1 MSNGAT
7 SATSTAADLRLRHV
21 TPAFR
26 TFCGGDALR
35 GLARELDRAGITRAV
50 IVAMPAVLAHQ
61 DAAERLHAAL
71 GDRLAGVYDGVV
83 EHSPLPAVEEARR
96 FLVERQ
102 ADVVIAVGGGSAV
115 VTARAASILLAEDRD
130 IRALCTQRGAD
141 GSLVSPRLN
150 APKLPQ
156 WVIPST
162 PTSAYAKA
170 GAAVRDPDTGERL
183 ALYDPKIRAQG
194 IALDPVVAGTAPE
207 RLAHSASLNV
217 LSMAVEGLLSATEDP
232 LADAL
237 LAQALRTVVEWLPRL
252 HAEPGAAAP
261 RLQLMLAALMSGQ
274 GSDFT
279 GGGLAQAL
287 SHAIGP
293 RSSAANGTVEAL
305 LLPHAMR
312 FVAEVVPHRFA
323 LIGDVLRI
331 PDRSPE
337 AVVAAVVAVLASFA
351 VPSRLRDVAV
361 TREALTESADHAMDD
376 WAITAG
382 PRTPNRH
389 EVIDLLTNAW

>member
-1 MSNGAT
+1 MTNGAT
-7 SATSTAADLRLRHV
+7 STVSAGTALRLRHV

-26 TFCGGDALR
+26 TFAGDDALR
-35 GLARELDRAGITRAV
+35 GLVRELDRSGATRAV
-50 IVAMPAVLAHQ
+50 IITVPPVMAHQ
-61 DAAERLHAAL
+61 DAADRLHAAF

-83 EHSPLPAVEEARR
+83 EHSPLPAVEDARR
-96 FLVERQ
+96 FLAERQ

-130 IRALCTQRGAD
+130 IRELCTQRGAD
-141 GSLVSPRLN
+141 GSLVSPKLN

-156 WVIPST
+156 WVVPST

-170 GAAVRDPDTGERL
+170 GAAVRDPKTGERL

-194 IALDPVVAGTAPE
+194 IALDPVLAGTAPE

-217 LSMAVEGLLSATEDP
+217 LSMAVEGLLSNTVDP

-237 LAQALRTVVEWLPRL
+237 LAQALRAVIEWLPRL
-252 HAEPGAAAP
+252 HTEPAATAP

-293 RSSAANGTVEAL
+293 RSSAANGVVEAL

-312 FVAEVVPHRFA
+312 FVADVVPHRFA
-323 LIGDVLRI
+323 LIGDVLRE
-331 PDRSPE
+331 PDRTPD
-337 AVVAAVVAVLASFA
+337 AVVGAIEAALGSLG
-351 VPSRLRDVAV
+351 VPTRLRDVGV
-361 TREALTESADHAMDD
+361 TEDALNESADHAMDD

-382 PRTPNRH
+382 PRTPSRQ
-389 EVIDLLTNAW
+389 EVIDLLTAAW

>member
-1 MSNGAT
+1 MSSELKSSVNT
-7 SATSTAADLRLRHV
+7 DADVRLRHV

-26 TFCGGDALR
+26 TFCGNDALR
-35 GLARELDRAGITRAV
+35 GLARELDRTGAQRAV
-50 IVAMPAVLAHQ
+50 IVTVPAILAHQ
-61 DAAERLHAAL
+61 DAVDRLHAAL

-96 FLVERQ
+96 FLADHR

-115 VTARAASILLAEDRD
+115 VTARAASIMLAEDRD
-130 IRALCTQRGAD
+130 IRELCTQRGAD
-141 GSLVSPRLN
+141 GSLVSPKLN

-194 IALDPVVAGTAPE
+194 VALDPVVALTAPE
-207 RLAHSASLNV
+207 RLARSASLNV
-217 LSMAVEGLLSATEDP
+217 LSMAVEGLLSTTEDP

-237 LAQALRTVVEWLPRL
+237 LAHALRTVVEWLPRL
-252 HAEPGAAAP
+252 QSEPDAAAP

-274 GSDFT
+274 GGDFT

-293 RSSAANGTVEAL
+293 RSSEANGVVEAL

-312 FVAEVVPHRFA
+312 FVADVVPHRFA
-323 LIGDVLRI
+323 LIGDVLRVQ
-331 PDRSPE
+331 DRNPE
-337 AVVAAVVAVLASFA
+337 TIVDAVATVLASFA
-351 VPSRLRDVAV
+351 VPTRLRDVAV
-361 TREALTESADHAMDD
+361 TQDALIESANHAMDD

-382 PRTPNRH
+382 PRTPSRQ
-389 EVIDLLTNAW
+389 EVVDLLTNAW

>member
-1 MSNGAT
+1 M
-7 SATSTAADLRLRHV
+7 RLRHV

-26 TFCGGDALR
+26 TFCGGDALS
-35 GLARELDRAGITRAV
+35 GLTRELDRAGATRAV
-50 IVAMPAVLAHQ
+50 IVTVPAVLANQ
-61 DAAERLHAAL
+61 DAAERLQAAL
-71 GDRLAGVYDGVV
+71 GNRLAGIYDGVV
-83 EHSPLPAVEEARR
+83 EHSPLPAVEEARK
-96 FLVERQ
+96 FLAGHR

-130 IRALCTQRGAD
+130 VRELCTQRGAD
-141 GSLVSPRLN
+141 GSLISPKLN

-156 WVIPST
+156 WVVPST

-170 GAAVRDPDTGERL
+170 GAAVRDPETGERL

-194 IALDPVVAGTAPE
+194 IALDPVIAGTAPE
-207 RLAHSASLNV
+207 GLARSASLNV
-217 LSMAVEGLLSATEDP
+217 LSMAVEGLLSLTVDP

-237 LAQALRTVVEWLPRL
+237 LAQAIRTVLEWLPRL
-252 HAEPGAAAP
+252 AAEPGATAP
-261 RLQLMLAALMSGQ
+261 RLHLMLAALMSGQ

-312 FVAEVVPHRFA
+312 FVADVVPHRFA
-323 LIGDVLRI
+323 LIADVLRVH
-331 PDRSPE
+331 DRSPE
-337 AVVAAVVAVLASFA
+337 AVVGALQAVLGSFG
-351 VPSRLRDVAV
+351 VPARLRDVAV
-361 TREALTESADHAMDD
+361 TEDALLESAGHAMDD

-382 PRTPNRH
+382 PRTPSRQ
-389 EVIDLLTNAW
+389 EVIDLLTAAW